1 MCKKKPR
8 LRELL
13 TSLTPTAG
21 MFNRNSKSSSL
32 PVWWSGRGQWVGE
45 HDLLVAPLLRFL
57 GQPGLRSHTGL
68 NATFPGDAKEGMAE
82 WIGCVDLP
90 TYQWRGLSFT
100 SWYFWARFL
109 SHMRAQWPLYR
120 VNIVHPELWEV
131 LTQRVECFNGQQT
144 LTLVPSVLYQ
154 HRPIWS
160 ATCMSLNTL
169 FFMCVHLCS
178 PKPFPSPTSW
188 PYIIRGDV
196 LTPFIV
202 DNPQQTRKNNTQ
214 AFDWFVI
221 ADTTF
226 WLLSDR
232 LAGDNWS

>member
-1 MCKKKPR
+1 MER
-8 LRELL
+8 QG
-13 TSLTPTAG
+13 A
-21 MFNRNSKSSSL
+21 
-32 PVWWSGRGQWVGE
+32 VGWGAWPPCGPI
-45 HDLLVAPLLRFL
+45 APLSGSARA
-57 GQPGLRSHTGL
+57 QEPHCPGL

-109 SHMRAQWPLYR
+109 SHMRTQWPLYR

-214 AFDWFVI
+214 AFDGLIRSCRHHILTAKW
-221 ADTTF
+221 
-226 WLLSDR
+226 
-232 LAGDNWS
+232 